1 MERELIK
8 ISVRELVEFILR
20 SGDLDNRVGG
30 KKDTESML
38 AGARIH
44 RKIQK
49 GMGADYHAEV
59 TLKHLIPMEQFDLQ
73 IEGRADGIIDGE
85 PVTIDE
91 IKGIYKSLEYL
102 KEPVP
107 VHLAQAKCYA
117 YIYAVQN
124 KEEEM
129 AVQMTY
135 VNLDTEQK
143 IYFHEKYTLEQLS
156 RWFEGIISEYQK
168 WAEFRYEW
176 KQLRN
181 ASIKELRFP
190 FEYREGQKE
199 LAGSVYRSILRSKR
213 LFIQA
218 PTGTG
223 KTLAAMFPSVKAM
236 GEGLSDKIFYLT
248 AKTITRTVAAS
259 CLDLLREQKLR
270 MKSVLLTAR
279 EKMCLCE
286 ETNCNPDAC
295 PYAGGHFDRVNDAV
309 FEILN
314 TDHDQMTR
322 EDLQEHARK
331 WRVCPFELS
340 LDVSTWVDMIICDY
354 NYAFDPRAHLKRF
367 FYEGA
372 KEDYIFLVDE
382 AHNLVERARSMY
394 SASIC
399 KEDFLELKRLLKGR
413 APKVERQLNKANS
426 HLLELKR
433 ECDDYEILKDMN
445 ALYLQLLAL
454 SGELQEYL
462 EIVEEAELKKSVTE
476 FYLNLRTFLNTYDV
490 LDESYRIYSR
500 MCGDGKFR
508 LHLFCIHPANR
519 LKEYLQHGR
528 GCVFFS
534 ATFLPIG
541 YYKELL
547 SGDTKDYAVYA
558 TSCFLP
564 ENQLVFIAND
574 VTSKY
579 TRRGRREYEKISS
592 YIAETLR
599 NRQGNYLVFFPSYEM
614 LEEVYQVFEASG
626 EAENCI
632 CKLQS
637 SYMTEE
643 EREEFLGEFEKVREK
658 PLVGFCVM
666 GGIFSEG
673 IDLTGERLVGA
684 VIVGTGLPKVC
695 TEREI
700 LKQYFDEKGM
710 GGFAYAY
717 LYPGM
722 NKVLQSAGRVIR
734 TAADKGCILLLDER
748 FRRGEYQR
756 LYPREWKQPVF
767 GNLSDLKKA
776 LKDFWKS

>member
-20 SGDLDNRVGG
+20 SGDIDNRTGG

-49 GMGADYHAEV
+49 SMGTDYHAEV
-59 TLKHLIPMEQFDLQ
+59 TLKHFISMDKFDLQ
-73 IEGRADGIIDGE
+73 IEGRADGIIDGS

-91 IKGIYKSLEYL
+91 IKGIYKSLEHL
-102 KEPVP
+102 KEPVA

-117 YIYAVQN
+117 YIYGMQN
-124 KEEEM
+124 SRNEM
-129 AVQMTY
+129 KVQMTY

-143 IYFHEKYTLEQLS
+143 LYFHETYSMEELS
-156 RWFEGIISEYQK
+156 KWFEEIVLEYQK
-168 WAEFRYEW
+168 WAEFQYEW
-176 KQLRN
+176 RQLRN
-181 ASIKELRFP
+181 ASIKEIQFP
-190 FEYREGQKE
+190 YEYREGQKE
-199 LAGSVYRSILRSKR
+199 LAGSVYRSILREKR

-270 MKSVLLTAR
+270 MKSVLLTAK
-279 EKMCLCE
+279 EKMCPFE
-286 ETNCNPDAC
+286 EMNCNPDAC
-295 PYAGGHFDRVNDAV
+295 PYAKGHFDRVNDAV

-314 TDHDQMTR
+314 TDNDQMTR
-322 EDLQEHARK
+322 ENLQEHARK
-331 WRVCPFELS
+331 WQVCPFELS
-340 LDVSTWVDMIICDY
+340 LDVSSWVDTIICDY

-394 SASIC
+394 SASLC
-399 KEDFLELKRLLKGR
+399 KEDFLELKKLLKGK
-413 APKVERQLNKANS
+413 APKAEKQLNKSNA
-426 HLLELKR
+426 HFLELKR
-433 ECDDYEILKDMN
+433 ECESYEILKDIN
-445 ALYLQLLAL
+445 ALYLQLLTL

-462 EIVEEAELKKSVTE
+462 EIVPDQELKKTVME

-490 LDESYRIYSR
+490 MDESYTIYSQ
-500 MCGDGKFR
+500 MCKDGKFR

-534 ATFLPIG
+534 ATFLPIQ

-547 SGDTKDYAVYA
+547 SGNTEDYAVYA
-558 TSCFLP
+558 TSCFPP
-564 ENQLVFIAND
+564 ENQLVFIGND

-579 TRRGRREYEKISS
+579 TRRGKREYEKISQ
-592 YIAETLR
+592 YIEAAIRER
-599 NRQGNYLVFFPSYEM
+599 PGNYLVFFPSYEM
-614 LEEVYQVFEASG
+614 LESIFEIF
-626 EAENCI
+626 ENSEISEKCV

-637 SYMTEE
+637 SHMTEE
-643 EREEFLGEFEKVREK
+643 EREEFLQAFEKEQEK
-658 PLVGFCVM
+658 PLLGFCVM

-673 IDLTGERLVGA
+673 IDLTEERLIGA
-684 VIVGTGLPKVC
+684 IIVGTGLPKVC

-700 LKQYFDEKGM
+700 LKQYFDGKGL

-748 FRRGEYQR
+748 FEKGEYKR
-756 LYPREWKQPVF
+756 LFPREWKQPVF
-767 GNLSDLKKA
+767 GKISDLQKV
-776 LKDFWKS
+776 LQDFWEH